1 MVVSLRGRSN
11 PDRTRRAHKGDRTG
25 ETKVN
30 KAWVL
35 PAACAGALLM
45 SACHKKDAAANDTA
59 AAETNVTAS
68 AVEAATPTPTPAAS
82 PSAAAAAPFDLSK
95 VPVSTAQL
103 GAFPYL
109 SLPAGYKPRSE
120 KTLDI
125 SRYPVLVGDH
135 FQWVEGKV
143 YDAGITDAPGKDF
156 SLYELQKNI
165 EVLVA
170 QAGGV
175 KVYEGKPTSE
185 TLEAV
190 KEARSAFSNSISDL
204 GGGTVQVYLIHQQ
217 NRDVWV
223 QLVANDSYADWG
235 IVEAKP
241 FEASAKLL
249 PADAPKAQ

>member
-1 MVVSLRGRSN
+1 M
-11 PDRTRRAHKGDRTG
+11 
-25 ETKVN
+25 N

-45 SACHKKDAAANDTA
+45 SACHKKDVAANDTTA
-59 AAETNVTAS
+59 ADTNATAP
-68 AVEAATPTPTPAAS
+68 APAGATPSPTPSA
-82 PSAAAAAPFDLSK
+82 SAAAATPFDLSK

-109 SLPAGYKPRSE
+109 SLPAGYQPRSE

-143 YDAGITDAPGKDF
+143 YDAGITSVRGKDF

-165 EVLVA
+165 EALVA

-175 KVYEGKPTSE
+175 KVYEGKPASE

-190 KEARSAFSNSISDL
+190 KESRGAFSNSINDL

-223 QLVANDSYADWG
+223 QLVANDTYADWG

-249 PADAPKAQ
+249 PADAPKTQ

>member
-1 MVVSLRGRSN
+1 M
-11 PDRTRRAHKGDRTG
+11 
-25 ETKVN
+25 N
-30 KAWVL
+30 KCWVIST
-35 PAACAGALLM
+35 AFAGVLLM
-45 SACHKKDAAANDTA
+45 SACHKKDVAANGTTA
-59 AAETNVTAS
+59 TETNVTAP
-68 AVEAATPTPTPAAS
+68 APEGATPIPTPS
-82 PSAAAAAPFDLSK
+82 PSAVAAAPFDLSK

-109 SLPAGYKPRSE
+109 SLPTGYRSRSE

-143 YDAGITDAPGKDF
+143 YDAGITNAQGKDF

-165 EVLVA
+165 EVLIA

-190 KEARSAFSNSISDL
+190 KDAREAFSNSVNDL
-204 GGGTVQVYLIHQQ
+204 GSGTVQIYLIHQQ
-217 NRDVWV
+217 NRDIWV
-223 QLVANDSYADWG
+223 QLVANDTYADWG

-241 FEASAKLL
+241 FEASAKLI
-249 PADAPKAQ
+249 PAEAPKAQ